1 MNNDDS
7 LGPAG
12 SVRHEEGHPSGDVWS
27 PFVQGTEV
35 ISSPPATD
43 ALVDA
48 LRPLLSQSPAF
59 VEALYRARE
68 LGLSGWYLAAG
79 CVAQTVWNVVTG
91 CPPEEGIR
99 DYDLPYFDSANL
111 TWEAEDLAIQAGRA
125 AFAGLPCEVEIRN
138 EARVHVWY
146 EEHFGVPCPAYTS
159 AEAAIATF
167 PAVAS
172 CIGVRLG
179 PDDAWQIYAPYG
191 VSDLLS
197 LTVRPNLTL
206 APRHVYVAKVQRWR
220 TQWPGLTILPWPEA
234 GLLTDG

>member
-1 MNNDDS
+1 M
-7 LGPAG
+7 
-12 SVRHEEGHPSGDVWS
+12 
-27 PFVQGTEV
+27 
-35 ISSPPATD
+35 
-43 ALVDA
+43 
-48 LRPLLSQSPAF
+48 
-59 VEALYRARE
+59 
-68 LGLSGWYLAAG
+68 
-79 CVAQTVWNVVTG
+79 
-91 CPPEEGIR
+91 
-99 DYDLPYFDSANL
+99 
-111 TWEAEDLAIQAGRA
+111 
-125 AFAGLPCEVEIRN
+125 
-138 EARVHVWY
+138 HVWY

-159 AEAAIATF
+159 TEAAIATF